1 MKLPCN
7 FAKNG
12 LAGDRKN
19 AFSIGKTLP
28 VAAENGCSRVRSRSS
43 ADHVNVAHTC
53 HGHLNFSM
61 Q

>member
-28 VAAENGCSRVRSRSS
+28 VAAENGCS
-43 ADHVNVAHTC
+43 ADHVNVAHMC